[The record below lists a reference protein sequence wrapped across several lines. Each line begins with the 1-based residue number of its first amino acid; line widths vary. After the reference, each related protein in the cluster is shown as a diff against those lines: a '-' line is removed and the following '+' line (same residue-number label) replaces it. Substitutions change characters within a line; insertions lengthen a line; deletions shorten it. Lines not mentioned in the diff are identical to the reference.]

1 MPSDRE
7 LLAMCLRYLSENPR
21 QAFDRAMLV
30 SAIQERLKPDL
41 DAQRMRDF
49 LERLIDPEDLGHA
62 VSHEVRQKVSVLLK
76 RDE

>member
-30 SAIQERLKPDL
+30 SAIEEKLKPDL
-41 DAQRMRDF
+41 EAQRMREF
-49 LERLIDPEDLGHA
+49 LQRLIDPDDLGHA
-62 VSHEVRQKVSVLLK
+62 VTSEVRQKVSALLK
-76 RDE
+76 